1 MNGDKWDTDSPHPP
15 VLPPEPDYDWLRIAC
30 LIVIALVAVGMAY
43 YVDRY

>member
-1 MNGDKWDTDSPHPP
+1 MNDSPHPP
-15 VLPPEPDYDWLRIAC
+15 VMPPDPDYEWLRIAC